1 MPARPWFGVT
11 NEVLE
16 DELIDSGKKR
26 TSACFCSVS
35 VSVVIS
41 PSFNKADSLARPST
55 WAQKKR
61 PGTLPDLCSVFSVW
75 EAQHGV
81 HFTPVFIGLSELRVF
96 NASFNATF

>member
-16 DELIDSGKKR
+16 DELRDSGKKR

-41 PSFNKADSLARPST
+41 PSFNKADSLARPFT

-61 PGTLPDLCSVFSVW
+61 PGTRPGLCSVFSIW
-75 EAQHGV
+75 
-81 HFTPVFIGLSELRVF
+81 
-96 NASFNATF
+96 